1 MNQLSLQYRQFIA
14 DVMAVY
20 ECQEAVQP
28 LQEGFDALNES
39 LGKKLATAALA
50 TAALA
55 GHGHA
60 NDFSPV
66 PFAHDE
72 LKKVYSEQHADE
84 NPVNQ
89 IKNFAYQ
96 LHGDVANNRAVLNT
110 ARRVQQQLM
119 DIGTPEALQHA
130 QKIQNVLNTTF
141 PMSFTEKSKVP
152 WNEFITDLRHSIESA
167 RDYIE
172 KSGNSAKA
180 TACTG
185 GDYEDNLINKAH
197 MLKDKLEKTGDANA
211 KKLASNIQDALH
223 IAFPI
228 SFTDE
233 HQNEKWDKMMPELNK
248 AVSAA
253 AQYFNK

>member
-1 MNQLSLQYRQFIA
+1 MDQLSLQYRQFIA
-14 DVMAVY
+14 NVMAVY
-20 ECQEAVQP
+20 ECPEAVQP

-60 NDFSPV
+60 NESQV
-66 PFAHDE
+66 PFAPDNDHSSYTVTHEVD
-72 LKKVYSEQHADE
+72 

-89 IKNFAYQ
+89 IKDYSYKLQSQSAYEDA
-96 LHGDVANNRAVLNT
+96 LIKT
-110 ARRVQQQLM
+110 AHRLQQQLM
-119 DIGTPEALQHA
+119 DIDTPEAYQHA
-130 QKIQNVLNTTF
+130 QNIQNVISTVF
-141 PMSFTEKSKVP
+141 PVSFTEAGQVSWDDFLKNLHKAV
-152 WNEFITDLRHSIESA
+152 DSA
-167 RDYIE
+167 KDYID
-172 KSGNSAKA
+172 KSGNTSKA

-185 GDYEDNLINKAH
+185 GNYQDNLIKKAH
-197 MLKDKLEKTGDANA
+197 ILKDKLVKTGDANA
-211 KKLASNIQDALH
+211 KNLAGNIQNALN

-233 HQNEKWDKMMPELNK
+233 HQTEKWDKMIPELNK

>member
-1 MNQLSLQYRQFIA
+1 MDRLSLQYRQFIA
-14 DVMAVY
+14 NVMAVY

-39 LGKKLATAALA
+39 WGKKLATAALA

-60 NDFSPV
+60 NETQV
-66 PFAHDE
+66 PFAPDNDHSSYTVTHE
-72 LKKVYSEQHADE
+72 VN

-89 IKNFAYQ
+89 IKDYSYKLQSQSAYEDA
-96 LHGDVANNRAVLNT
+96 LIKT
-110 ARRVQQQLM
+110 AHRLQQQLM
-119 DIGTPEALQHA
+119 DIDTPEAYQHA
-130 QKIQNVLNTTF
+130 QNIQNVISTVF
-141 PMSFTEKSKVP
+141 PISFTEASKVP
-152 WNEFITDLRHSIESA
+152 WDDFLNNLHKAVDSA
-167 RDYIE
+167 KDYIE

-185 GDYEDNLINKAH
+185 GNYQDNLIKKAH
-197 MLKDKLEKTGDANA
+197 TLKDKLVKTGDANA
-211 KKLASNIQDALH
+211 KKLAGNIQNALN

-233 HQNEKWDKMMPELNK
+233 HQNEKWDKMIPELNK

>member
-1 MNQLSLQYRQFIA
+1 MTDLKSQYRQFIA

-60 NDFSPV
+60 NEAQV
-66 PFAHDE
+66 PFAPDNDHSSYTVTHE
-72 LKKVYSEQHADE
+72 VK

-89 IKNFAYQ
+89 IKNFSYKLHSQSAYEDA
-96 LHGDVANNRAVLNT
+96 LIKT
-110 ARRVQQQLM
+110 AHRLQQQLM
-119 DIGTPEALQHA
+119 DIGTTEAGQHA
-130 QKIQNVLNTTF
+130 QNIQNVISTMF
-141 PMSFTEKSKVP
+141 PMSFTEESKVS
-152 WNEFITDLRHSIESA
+152 WDDFTKNLHKAVDSA
-167 RDYIE
+167 KDYIE
-172 KSGNSAKA
+172 KSGNTAKA
-180 TACTG
+180 TASTDG
-185 GDYEDNLINKAH
+185 NYQDNLIKKAQT
-197 MLKDKLEKTGDANA
+197 LKDKLVKTGDANA
-211 KKLASNIQDALH
+211 KKLAGNIQNALN

>member
-1 MNQLSLQYRQFIA
+1 MDQLSLRYRQFIA

-20 ECQEAVQP
+20 ECQEAIQP

-39 LGKKLATAALA
+39 LGTKLATAALA

-60 NDFSPV
+60 NESQV
-66 PFAHDE
+66 PFAPDNDHSSYTVTHDA
-72 LKKVYSEQHADE
+72 K

-89 IKNFAYQ
+89 IKDFSYKLHSQSAYEDA
-96 LHGDVANNRAVLNT
+96 LINT
-110 ARRVQQQLM
+110 AHRLQQQLM
-119 DIGTPEALQHA
+119 DIETTEAGQHA
-130 QKIQNVLNTTF
+130 QNIQNVLNTVF
-141 PMSFTEKSKVP
+141 PISFTEASKVS
-152 WNEFITDLRHSIESA
+152 WDDFLKDLRKAVDSA
-167 RDYIE
+167 KDYIE
-172 KSGNSAKA
+172 KSGNSVKA

-185 GDYEDNLINKAH
+185 GNYQDNLIKKAH

-211 KKLASNIQDALH
+211 KKLAGNIQDALH

-233 HQNEKWDKMMPELNK
+233 HQSEKWDRMIPELNK

-253 AQYFNK
+253 AQYFHK